1 MHWGV
6 DAGIVFGWQRGK
18 TRVPI
23 QGLDIV
29 RGLSVFGPATLFA
42 LRRECCWSRIY
53 QSPRGEATRMP
64 TMPDKPDTWAKIWL
78 ALSNPLWQGAI
89 MAITVSLLRVMY
101 DAKETSKRR
110 ILFESLICGSLSLV
124 ASSVIEWMTWP
135 PSLSVAAGG
144 TIGFLGVTAIRE
156 LVTRFLGRKA
166 DSV

>member
-1 MHWGV
+1 M
-6 DAGIVFGWQRGK
+6 K
-18 TRVPI
+18 P
-23 QGLDIV
+23 
-29 RGLSVFGPATLFA
+29 
-42 LRRECCWSRIY
+42 
-53 QSPRGEATRMP
+53 
-64 TMPDKPDTWAKIWL
+64 MPDKNPDFWAQVWL
-78 ALSNPLWQGAI
+78 VLSTPLWQGAI

-166 DSV
+166 DAA